1 MHVLWSDFCWSH
13 DNHRNSL
20 WYSGRSVEVDDLTLL
35 SDSHP
40 LHQQQ
45 PGGATSSGSDVI
57 MTSPFS
63 TSSTSGGKITIIL
76 YFNSE
81 ESFRCTLTCLCA
93 EISHVFLIIKV
104 ILIVKLVYSSFSIYY
119 IHGQCYHEWALYCT
133 CTCTWCT
140 HWHTCTL
147 NYHWRMLVEKC

>member
-1 MHVLWSDFCWSH
+1 M
-13 DNHRNSL
+13 
-20 WYSGRSVEVDDLTLL
+20 DDLTLL

-76 YFNSE
+76 YFNTE
-81 ESFRCTLTCLCA
+81 ESFRCTFTFTCLCA
-93 EISHVFLIIKV
+93 EISHVFLIIKL
-104 ILIVKLVYSSFSIYY
+104 IQIVKLVLFFVQY
-119 IHGQCYHEWALYCT
+119 ILY
-133 CTCTWCT
+133 TWPV
-140 HWHTCTL
+140 L
-147 NYHWRMLVEKC
+147 S